1 MTIQKIG
8 KVLANLHDEDE
19 YVIHI
24 RNLKQVLNHELVLKK
39 MYRAIKFDKKAW
51 PNHILVWIMI

>member
-1 MTIQKIG
+1 MTIKKIG

-39 MYRAIKFDKKAW
+39 MYRAIKFDQKAW